1 MRKVSILILFAV
13 FTVSWAGAQ
22 VIPGLQKTPGHPRL
36 DNRLNAVAGAFGQSG
51 AAGAQATAQAHGLTA
66 RTSGRIAVI
75 LEPNGGLGASSI
87 DLDEVVRRG
96 GQVDAVSRS
105 FMRVLVPYGSLRS
118 LAGHPDVKI
127 ARVATPAVESSMG
140 SNVSESVG
148 LTGAGGIQLSGVTG
162 AGVRVAVVDLG
173 FAGLSDAIAAGELP
187 GGTIAVDF
195 SGTGIEADTAHGVGV
210 AEHLMDMAHDV
221 DLYCIKVSDEV
232 DLQNAADYCRDNGI
246 SVANHSVG
254 WVIASYYDGTGPINS
269 IINDS
274 RAIDGV
280 FWAVAA
286 GNDAQRHWRGGW
298 SDNDNDDILAF
309 SGGDERLGLTTT
321 SSVGYVFLNWDQ
333 YGNSVTD
340 LDLRVVDKRGRTVA
354 ASTGTQTGLQDP
366 AEALAFTYNTKRD
379 PYSIV
384 VNVYSG
390 SPAGLNMTVFSFY
403 NDLEYADAASS
414 MMDPANAPGAFTV
427 AAIDQSDWGVS
438 DAPESFSSQGPT
450 NDGRP
455 KPEITAPDGTTSWTY
470 GNQASFGTSFS
481 SPTVAGAAALLFS
494 QDLTRNAGNVET
506 LLSTMA
512 EDVGDAGWDPVY
524 GHGKLHLTS
533 NSSNTAPVAIDD
545 GPFDV
550 TEDSSAA
557 TFDVLGNDSD
567 GDVGDVLTVVSV
579 TGAANGQT
587 AIVGGGSSV
596 SYVPNADFSGADS
609 FQYTISDG
617 HGGSATASVAMT
629 VTPVNDAPT
638 ADDQAVETEQD
649 TSIDITLTGSDP
661 EGDTLGFTVLSGPA
675 HGALSGTTP
684 GLTYAPDPGYTG
696 DDSFTFEVADGN
708 GGTDTGTVTISIT
721 PPPPASVI
729 TLAVQLLQRRNGINA
744 KLTWSGANSIDV
756 DIYRD
761 GDLIATKSNNGKY
774 TNRNAPQGTY
784 SYQVCEAGS
793 LVACSNMVEVT
804 IN

>member
-1 MRKVSILILFAV
+1 MKKVSILILFVVLAS
-13 FTVSWAGAQ
+13 SWAGAQ
-22 VIPGLQKTPGHPRL
+22 VVPGQQKTPGHPKL
-36 DNRLNAVAGAFGQSG
+36 DNPLNTVAGAFGQGG

-87 DLDEVVRRG
+87 NIDEVVRRG
-96 GQVDAVSRS
+96 GQIDAVSRS
-105 FMRVLVPYGSLRS
+105 FMRVLVPYGSLQS

-140 SNVSESVG
+140 SNVSESVD
-148 LTGAGGIQLSGVTG
+148 LTGADGMQLSGVTG

-173 FAGLSDAIAAGELP
+173 FAGLSDAISAGELP

-210 AEHLMDMAHDV
+210 AEHVMDMAPDV
-221 DLYCIKVSDEV
+221 ELYCIKVSDEV
-232 DLQNAADYCRDNGI
+232 DLQNAADYCRINGI

-269 IINDS
+269 IINAS
-274 RAIDGV
+274 RNDDGV

-309 SGGDERLGLTTT
+309 SGSDERLGLTTT
-321 SSVGYVFLNWDQ
+321 SGVGYVFLNWDQ

-354 ASTGTQTGLQDP
+354 ASTGPQTGLQDP
-366 AEALAFTYNTKRD
+366 SEFLAFSYNTKRD

-390 SPAGLNMTVFSFY
+390 PTSGLDMTIFSFY
-403 NDLEYADAASS
+403 NDLQYADAASS

-427 AAIDQSDWGVS
+427 AAIDRADWGFS

-506 LLSTMA
+506 LLSSMA
-512 EDVGDAGWDPVY
+512 EDVGAPGRDPVY
-524 GHGKLHLTS
+524 GYGKLHLVS
-533 NSSNTAPVAIDD
+533 NSSNIAPVALDD
-545 GPFDV
+545 GPFV
-550 TEDSSAA
+550 VAEDSSAP
-557 TFDVLGNDSD
+557 TLNVLGNDSD
-567 GDVGDVLTVVSV
+567 VDLGAVLTVISV

-587 AIVGGGSSV
+587 AIVSGGGSV

-617 HGGSATASVAMT
+617 QGGSATASVAMT
-629 VTPVNDAPT
+629 VTPVNDAPM
-638 ADDQAVETEQD
+638 ANDQAVETEQD
-649 TSIDITLTGSDP
+649 TSVGITLTGSDP
-661 EGDTLGFTVLSGPA
+661 DGDSLGFTVLSGPA
-675 HGALSGTTP
+675 HGALNGTEP
-684 GLTYAPDPGYTG
+684 GLTYDPDPGYTG
-696 DDSFTFEVADGN
+696 SDSFTFEVADGN
-708 GGTDTGTVTISIT
+708 GGTDTGTVTISVT
-721 PPPPASVI
+721 SGASGGV
-729 TLAVQLLQRRNGINA
+729 TLSVRAYKVRGVQHA
-744 KLTWSGANSIDV
+744 DLTWSGATTGSVN
-756 DIYRD
+756 IYRD
-761 GDLIATKSNNGKY
+761 GALITPTANDGAY
-774 TNRNAPQGTY
+774 TDRIGNKGGGSYTY
-784 SYQVCEAGS
+784 EACETGGGD
-793 LVACSNMVEVT
+793 CSNEAVAAF
-804 IN
+804 